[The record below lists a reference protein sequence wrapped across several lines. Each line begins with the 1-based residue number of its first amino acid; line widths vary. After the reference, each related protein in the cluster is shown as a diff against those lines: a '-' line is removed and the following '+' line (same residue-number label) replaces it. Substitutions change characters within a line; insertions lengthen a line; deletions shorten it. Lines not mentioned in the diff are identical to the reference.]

1 MKEVDLLKVLI
12 HKLAN
17 IEAEMMKRK
26 DMEEL
31 IVQLITNEEKVEIIQ
46 ETLETLKLSVETKHM
61 ENINSDE
68 LLLRSFR
75 AF

>member
-1 MKEVDLLKVLI
+1 MEEIDLLKVLI